1 MTKREKIDACYQHA
15 CLMYEDNQSINNQ
28 SVRERFKLEKN
39 KSSIAS
45 RIIADT
51 LEAGLI
57 KIADESI
64 TSKNLLLIYLIMD
77 SFICKGNTC
86 YLYIIGNQ

>member
-1 MTKREKIDACYQHA
+1 M
-15 CLMYEDNQSINNQ
+15 
-28 SVRERFKLEKN
+28 EKN

-64 TSKNLLLIYLIMD
+64 TSKK
-77 SFICKGNTC
+77 FAT
-86 YLYIIGNQ
+86 YIPYYG